1 MKSNFFKSLMPLT
14 VAILILNAC
23 KKDDAT
29 VVPPGPVQISPAVGE
44 YVLSE
49 GTFGGGNNTRLSYH
63 TNSTGVTVGDF
74 FLQQNPTITGGL
86 GDTGNDMIIYGSKL
100 YIVINNSNVVTVLN
114 ANNATFLKNISFLNG
129 AVPKFPRYAAAAK
142 GKVYVS
148 NSDGTVSM
156 IDTSSLSITA
166 NIPVGSNPEQLA
178 VSGDKLFVTNSGGF
192 NFPNYDSTVSV
203 INLLTNT
210 AGARIR
216 VGLNPRRIAADNAGN
231 LYVVASGNYSSVP
244 AKIVKISAASESV
257 LFSADTAVNT
267 IAWHNNKLYVTN
279 DFAYTGLSSKVR
291 VLSPADFHNLSGSFI
306 TDGTVIQ
313 TPYGLDVNEENNDIY
328 ITDARDYTSSGM
340 VFCFDQTGKKKFS
353 FSVNPGVNPNKVLFK
368 R

>member
-1 MKSNFFKSLMPLT
+1 MKKQFIKTFMPL
-14 VAILILNAC
+14 VSAILIFNAC
-23 KKDDAT
+23 KKDDVT

-44 YVLSE
+44 YILSE
-49 GTFGGGNNTRLSYH
+49 GGFGGGNNTRLSYH

-74 FLQQNPTITGGL
+74 FLQQNPGTGGL

-100 YIVINNSNVVTVLN
+100 YIVVNNSNRVTVLN
-114 ANNATFLKNISFLNG
+114 AGNATFIKHISFENPI
-129 AVPKFPRYAAAAK
+129 PKLPRYAAAAK

-148 NSDGTVSM
+148 NSDGTVSV
-156 IDTSSLSITA
+156 IDTVGLNITA

-210 AGARIR
+210 AGAKIR
-216 VGLNPRRIAADNAGN
+216 VGINPRKIVADNSGN
-231 LYVVASGNYSSVP
+231 LYVVASGNYGSVP
-244 AKIVKISAASESV
+244 AKIIKINAASETV
-257 LFSADTAVNT
+257 IFSADTAVNT
-267 IAWHNNKLYVTN
+267 IAWYNNKLYVTN

-291 VLSPADFHNLSGSFI
+291 VLSTADFRNLSGSFI

-313 TPYGLDVNEENNDIY
+313 TPYGLDINEENNDVY
-328 ITDARDYTSSGM
+328 ITDAKDYTVSGM